1 LKIPFRFDNRGAL
14 IDNNIKLVVHDIKK
28 LDFELYDLSKDPS
41 ESIDISKSNP
51 QIFELMKNEF
61 LIWNNSVEN
70 EVNKMEIKHPQHW
83 VIIKKYINYFEDWI
97 KRPEYSKW
105 IARALKKEGP
115 GYENLG
121 PLK

>member
-1 LKIPFRFDNRGAL
+1 MDIFPTLLEIVGLYPSNKYSNLDGKSITNLFEANKQKRTLKIPFRFDNRGAL

-70 EVNKMEIKHPQHW
+70 
-83 VIIKKYINYFEDWI
+83 
-97 KRPEYSKW
+97 
-105 IARALKKEGP
+105 
-115 GYENLG
+115 
-121 PLK
+121 